1 MITEDQ
7 LDFITGKV
15 KESSIS
21 SKEVQDDLIDHFYCL
36 IEEDMDQGVSFE
48 VAYQKAFQ
56 QTTPNGFDE
65 IQEEVFFV
73 LNFNKITNMKRIT
86 YLTGF
91 ISSLGLTLS
100 VVFKSLHLP
109 GASILLFGSIMVTA
123 FVFAPLLLVSHLK
136 TSGTYSPSEKMKW
149 IVGAAGF
156 MMLALGSIL
165 NMLHLEGSGAV
176 LISGGFLFG
185 FGFLPFLFYTLYKRS
200 IEAV

>member
-7 LDFITGKV
+7 LDFSTGKV

-36 IEEDMDQGVSFE
+36 IEEDMGEGMSFE

-91 ISSLGLTLS
+91 ISTLGLTLS

-109 GASILLFGSIMVTA
+109 GASILLFGSIIVTA
-123 FVFAPLLLVSHLK
+123 FLFAPLLLVSHLK
-136 TSGTYSPSEKMKW
+136 SNGTYSPSERMKW

-165 NMLHLEGSGAV
+165 NMLHLAGSGAV
-176 LISGGFLFG
+176 LISGAFLFG
-185 FGFLPFLFYTLYKRS
+185 FGFLPFLFYSLYKQS
-200 IEAV
+200 LETV